1 MARAHGRWRRSGG
14 GRGGEGGRGGGLR
27 LVERHVV
34 AERHSLRGL
43 GAVVGL
49 GPVGGVVGWVM
60 WVWAVGWLHF
70 YLRQKRN
77 ETHPVTSKRAK
88 HDSRYQPDRCAHARS
103 PWARQPRTATG
114 ILSRVAWCIRCLLP
128 LLSQPSSALLSQK
141 GTHAVW
147 PPFMGD
153 PRRIDN
159 FPFFGRGPLHG
170 RRSRGG
176 SERVHS
182 APARAPL
189 LRRPCP
195 Y

>member
-1 MARAHGRWRRSGG
+1 MATAACHRTPCD
-14 GRGGEGGRGGGLR
+14 
-27 LVERHVV
+27 VE
-34 AERHSLRGL
+34 AC
-43 GAVVGL
+43 
-49 GPVGGVVGWVM
+49 
-60 WVWAVGWLHF
+60 
-70 YLRQKRN
+70 K
-77 ETHPVTSKRAK
+77 K
-88 HDSRYQPDRCAHARS
+88 RYQPDRCADARS

-170 RRSRGG
+170 RRSQEG
-176 SERVHS
+176 SKGVHS
-182 APARAPL
+182 APARAPS
-189 LRRPCP
+189 RQRTCP
-195 Y
+195 YLQSCVLVHRRSYFGWAPSSMRSRSTCPTGTGTCD